1 MVSGLE
7 RRRDLLP
14 GRAGATFG
22 EHGCLGRSRAQE
34 GRQAARV
41 RQGRVPRPGGVG
53 AQPVGGGQ
61 RDLLALGD
69 HAEEAAVPH
78 HREHSRQ
85 CERRRRIKGGERPAA
100 RRGTD
105 DPAVAQAVRRQV
117 VHEAG
122 PAGELVRQVKPGHTR
137 ADDVVGGGGL
147 GLVLAAGGPV
157 EQHIVGEFPVAG
169 GPAVRCQD
177 LAVGHG
183 QLALRHAQ
191 PGRGDSQVEHPG
203 LRAHQADGRARV
215 LDGQAARG
223 IALIG
228 AGTGGRGDHPHPGD
242 ADVQFLGGH
251 LGQRGEY
258 ALPEFHLSRPYLNNT
273 RAQHAEP
280 VTEAG
285 VHRHRGRQRDGR
297 RRRVHAASPRSSA
310 AAASTARTMR
320 LCAPH
325 RHRLRSRA
333 ARTSASDGSSL
344 RLSSSTAAI
353 VTPDMQ

>member
-1 MVSGLE
+1 MASN
-7 RRRDLLP
+7 DAATSCLP
-14 GRAGATFG
+14 GRAPRSASTVVSAAAQRRKAGRPPGSGRVGYRAQVASA
-22 EHGCLGRSRAQE
+22 RSRS
-34 GRQAARV
+34 AAASAISSRSATT
-41 RQGRVPRPGGVG
+41 PRKLPSRTTVSTPG
-53 AQPVGGGQ
+53 
-61 RDLLALGD
+61 
-69 HAEEAAVPH
+69 
-78 HREHSRQ
+78 Q
-85 CERRRRIKGGERPAA
+85 CERRRRIKGGERRAA
-100 RRGTD
+100 ARGTD

-122 PAGELVRQVKPGHTR
+122 PTGELVRQVEPGHTG

-147 GLVLAAGGPV
+147 GLILAAGSPV
-157 EQHIVGEFPVAG
+157 EQHIVGEFPVTG

-183 QLALRHAQ
+183 QLALRYAE

-285 VHRHRGRQRDGR
+285 VHRHQGRQRDGP